1 MLRWFGFHDAFN
13 LESLESFAQV
23 ANFLRRKAMQEV
35 VFKNV
40 SGTEPLSA
48 IQLQN
53 ERRLVP
59 R

>member
-1 MLRWFGFHDAFN
+1 MLRWFGFHNSFN
-13 LESLESFAQV
+13 LKSLESFAQV

-53 ERRLVP
+53 EGRLVP
-59 R
+59 P